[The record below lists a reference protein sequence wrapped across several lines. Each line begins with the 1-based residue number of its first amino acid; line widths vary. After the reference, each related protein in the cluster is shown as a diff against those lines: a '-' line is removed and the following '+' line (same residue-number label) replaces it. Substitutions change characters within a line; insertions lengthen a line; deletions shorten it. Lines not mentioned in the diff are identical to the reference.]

1 MKAVVL
7 RYGKQT
13 ATHTPQVSTM
23 SHVLTPHLNKQYHT
37 WNKHEP
43 SPPSDEINSGCVFVK
58 VFVHP
63 SCMQKGFG

>member
-1 MKAVVL
+1 
-7 RYGKQT
+7 
-13 ATHTPQVSTM
+13 M
-23 SHVLTPHLNKQYHT
+23 SHVLTPHLNKQSHT